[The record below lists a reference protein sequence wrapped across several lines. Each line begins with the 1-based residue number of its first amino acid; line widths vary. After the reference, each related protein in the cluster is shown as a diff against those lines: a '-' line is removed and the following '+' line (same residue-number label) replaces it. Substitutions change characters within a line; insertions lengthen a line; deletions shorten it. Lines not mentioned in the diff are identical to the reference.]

1 MKKNPVKGIEAKMM
15 QRYLETRKLIAKKAD
30 RIVSLSH
37 LLSLLKHCPDDT
49 VPMSPSALA
58 SYAEMINS
66 DLCGIVECLDDFI
79 FPTDAEAALDD
90 Q

>member
-15 QRYLETRKLIAKKAD
+15 QRYLEARKLIAKKAD

-37 LLSLLKHCPDDT
+37 VLSLLKHCPDDT
-49 VPMSPSALA
+49 VPMSPTALA
-58 SYAEMINS
+58 SCAEMINS